1 MTGTDGA
8 VRLIRVYGV
17 WIVLVTAVVIA
28 AAVGMS
34 MTAPLVYQSQAIV
47 VVESRVRANTTPVAP
62 DMGTEKELA
71 RSGVVVDPAARA
83 LGTTPG
89 RLLEGLVV
97 SVAPDANVLTFTY
110 THNDAATAQ
119 NRAES
124 LAMAYVA
131 YRNSGEAASAKTS
144 VATTSTQHATLVTD
158 AIMPSVPVD
167 RPVWVDVGIG
177 LAVGLLLG
185 VGTALIRDRLSDRI
199 RGRDDFERI
208 SGTTVL
214 ATVPR
219 QRRRRRDGE
228 RPVILRHPE
237 SPAAESFRY
246 LRSRLQ
252 PNLHGATTILVT
264 SAGRG
269 EGRTTTAANLAVAM
283 AQVGLKV
290 VLIDTDL
297 RDPRMHT
304 LFGDDN
310 SVGLTSV
317 LAGQATLEQA
327 LQETSVERLRLLAAG
342 PATGDA
348 GDLLAESRLRPLLD
362 TLRATCDLV
371 IFDSGPVLSV
381 SDPIALAAVCEHV
394 LLVGDYRRTTRR
406 YVARALE
413 ELAEVVHGNVSAVLL
428 NAPRRAGGLVPYGRP
443 EHAGAKPIP
452 GTAEVRP
459 HHDVDVGVVT
469 QAVLG
474 SVAVPPPTRPSPK
487 AAKPPVPTVYSSASA
502 STPAGQDQQESKH
515 PSDADLPGQAGDRLR
530 RLTRR
535 G

>member
-8 VRLIRVYGV
+8 VRLIRVYGA

-34 MTAPLVYQSQAIV
+34 MTAPRVYRSEAIV

-62 DMGTEKELA
+62 DMGTEKEIA
-71 RSGVVVDPAARA
+71 RSGKVIDPAAAA
-83 LGTTPG
+83 LGTTPD
-89 RLLEGLVV
+89 RLLQDLVV

-110 THNDAATAQ
+110 THSDAATAQ
-119 NRAES
+119 NRAQT
-124 LAMAYVA
+124 LASAYVT

-158 AIMPSVPVD
+158 AVMPSTPVD
-167 RPVWVDVGIG
+167 RSIWVDVGIG

-219 QRRRRRDGE
+219 QRRRRRHGE
-228 RPVILRHPE
+228 RPVILRAPA

-252 PNLHGATTILVT
+252 ANLHGATTVLVT

-290 VLIDTDL
+290 VLIDADL
-297 RDPRMHT
+297 RDPRMHIV
-304 LFGDDN
+304 FGKEN
-310 SVGLTSV
+310 SAGLTSV
-317 LAGQATLEQA
+317 LADQGTLKQA
-327 LQETSVERLRLLAAG
+327 LQETSVAGLRLLAAG
-342 PATGDA
+342 PATGNA
-348 GDLLAESRLRPLLD
+348 GDLLVESRLRPLLD
-362 TLRATCDLV
+362 ALRGMCDLV
-371 IFDSGPVLSV
+371 ILDSGPVLNV

-394 LLVGDYRRTTRR
+394 LLVGDFRRTTRR

-413 ELAEVVHGNVSAVLL
+413 ELADVVHGNVSAVLL
-428 NAPRRAGGLVPYGRP
+428 NAPRRAGGLVPFGRP
-443 EHAGAKPIP
+443 QPAEAKPAA

-459 HHDVDVGVVT
+459 HHDADVGVVT

-474 SVAVPPPTRPSPK
+474 SAALSPAARPALPP
-487 AAKPPVPTVYSSASA
+487 AKPPVPTVYSSASA
-502 STPAGQDQQESKH
+502 SKPAGRDPEEPER
-515 PSDADLPGQAGDRLR
+515 PSDPSEQAGDRLR